1 MVAGHKFP
9 LISLTI
15 CLTISTIF
23 CGNGGVAIS
32 TYLNR
37 CWFEVDLSAIEHN
50 INEIQSHMKGGTKLC
65 SVLKGNGYGHGIIE
79 MAKAVVRSGIDLIAV
94 ATLGEAMQIREAGID
109 TELLILGYTPV
120 EYAACLHQN
129 RITQSVFSIEYASK
143 LSAAAVELGIEIAC
157 ELKLDSG
164 MARIGFGGDYASLQ
178 QAKDAFK
185 LLGLQFKGVFS
196 HFATGD
202 EATPADID
210 FAKRQYTTFEA
221 SVSWLEEQGASFT
234 RKHICNSSG
243 TIRYPQ
249 AHYDYCR
256 NGSLVVGLNTAEE
269 LWWDLKPAGALK
281 AAITMIKE
289 VKAGESVSYCRT
301 YFAKEDMLVASLAC
315 GYADGYPRSL
325 SNKGKV
331 ELKGQ
336 LVPVVGTVCMD
347 QMMIDVTSMPDVKPG
362 DVVTLY
368 GASAYEEL
376 GILPVAKLAG
386 SVYVE
391 LLTRVGGR
399 IPRVYVNRPS
409 GDEK

>member
-1 MVAGHKFP
+1 M
-9 LISLTI
+9 ISLYICRTI
-15 CLTISTIF
+15 DTIF
-23 CGNGGVAIS
+23 LGIGGIVIS
-32 TYLNR
+32 AYLNR
-37 CWFEVDLSAIEHN
+37 CWFEVDLGAIDHN
-50 INEIQSHMKGGTKLC
+50 IKVIQSHMKGGTKLC

-79 MAKAVVRSGIDLIAV
+79 MARAVLRNGVDLIAV

-120 EYAACLHQN
+120 DYTACLSQNHLTQTVFSLEYA
-129 RITQSVFSIEYASK
+129 RK
-143 LSAAAVELGIEIAC
+143 LSAAAIELGAVINC

-164 MARIGFGGDYASLQ
+164 MARIGFGSDAASLE
-178 QAKDAFK
+178 QAKEAME
-185 LLGLQFKGVFS
+185 LPALQFIGAFS
-196 HFATGD
+196 HFATAD
-202 EATPADID
+202 EATPDDIS

-221 SVSWLEEQGASFT
+221 GVKWLEEQGAKFT

-243 TIRYPQ
+243 TIRFGE

-281 AAITMIKE
+281 ACVAMIKE

-301 YFAKEDMLVASLAC
+301 YFAKEDMLVASLSC
-315 GYADGYPRSL
+315 GYADGYPRAL

-331 ELKGQ
+331 EIKGQ

-347 QMMIDVTSMPDVKPG
+347 QMMIDVTGIPDVKPG

-368 GASAYEEL
+368 GASRYEEI
-376 GILPVAKLAG
+376 GILPVARLAG

-391 LLTRVGGR
+391 LLTRIGSR
-399 IPRVYVNRPS
+399 IPRVYINQTL
-409 GDEK
+409 